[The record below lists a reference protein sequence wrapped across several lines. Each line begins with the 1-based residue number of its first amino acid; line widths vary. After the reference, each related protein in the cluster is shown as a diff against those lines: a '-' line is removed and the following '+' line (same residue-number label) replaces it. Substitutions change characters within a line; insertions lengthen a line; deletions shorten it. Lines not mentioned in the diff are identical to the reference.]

1 MRIGTVRIKSYEKG
15 LYFRNGEMTKIL
27 GAGRHWFLNPFASKR
42 LDVVSQRNPWLFH
55 NDLDVIIKSG
65 LLKNEAA
72 VIDLKDKERALVWID
87 GRFADVLPPGQY
99 VLWNKVREI
108 RVEIIDASD
117 VQFEHKS
124 IDAIMNSGNVSKVI
138 EEISVDEG
146 FVGLYF
152 LDGKY
157 VETLNSGRYLFW
169 RNAGKVKV
177 VTQDVRE
184 QMIDVNGQDIMT
196 ADKVSLRVNAVITY
210 QIKDPLKAYTQIGDA
225 YQALYREGQ
234 LALRAVI
241 GTRKLDTVL
250 SEKDIVSE
258 ELKKSIQS
266 KASDFGV
273 GILSLGIRDVILPGD
288 MKELFTRVTEAQKAA
303 EANLIS
309 RREEVAAMRSQANT
323 AKMLENNPTLMKL
336 RELEVLEKVAEHSKL
351 NVVLGEQGLTDR
363 VVNLL

>member
-15 LYFRNGEMTKIL
+15 LYFRNGEMVKML
-27 GAGRHWFLNPFASKR
+27 GAGRHWFLDPFSNAR
-42 LDVVSQRNPWLFH
+42 LDVVSQRAPWLFH
-55 NDLDVIIKSG
+55 NELDVIIKSG
-65 LLKNEAA
+65 LLKNEAK
-72 VIDLKDKERALVWID
+72 VINLKDNERALVWID
-87 GRFADVLPPGQY
+87 GRFSDVLPPGQY
-99 VLWNKVREI
+99 ALWSKVRDI
-108 RVEIIDASD
+108 RVEIIDVSD
-117 VQFEHKS
+117 VRFKHKS
-124 IDAIMNSGNVSKVI
+124 IDAIMSSANVSKVI
-138 EEISVDEG
+138 DEIIVDEG

-157 VETLNSGRYLFW
+157 VETLNPGRYLFW

-177 VTQDVRE
+177 VTQDARE
-184 QMIDVNGQDIMT
+184 RMLDVNGQDIMT
-196 ADKVSLRVNAVITY
+196 SDKVSLRINAVITY
-210 QIKDPLKAYTQIGDA
+210 QIKDPLKAHVRVGDVC
-225 YQALYREGQ
+225 QALYRAGQ

-241 GTRKLDTVL
+241 GTRKLDAVL

-258 ELKKSIQS
+258 ELKKGIHS
-266 KASDFGV
+266 KASDYGV

-323 AKMLENNPTLMKL
+323 AKMLENNPTLMRL
-336 RELEVLEKVAEHSKL
+336 RELEVLEKVAEYSKL
-351 NVVLGEQGLTDR
+351 NVVLGEKGLTDK